1 MRENGTEPATIVP
14 RLDQESARAHAA
26 KIAYVTMGPDR
37 SLEKTRQRLGKDSAG
52 YTRTLEE
59 WSTKF
64 DWPATARAW
73 DDQQAAAV
81 IAAAAEVYR
90 KELEDHRRR
99 YGDAGKA
106 LYQVAAQVLKQ
117 LSQIAGQQPMVIE
130 GKDGKFYKVSG
141 LELTPATLT
150 TAARAMTIA
159 ADLEAHA
166 LRLGDILPK
175 LDHDILDHE

>member
-1 MRENGTEPATIVP
+1 MTGAEAATVDRVTIP
-14 RLDQESARAHAA
+14 RLENERAERYQARTL
-26 KIAYVTMGPDR
+26 YTTMGPDR
-37 SLEKTRQRLGKDSAG
+37 SLRAVAQKLNKSLTIIGR
-52 YTRTLEE
+52 
-59 WSTKF
+59 WSTED
-64 DWPATARAW
+64 DWPALVAAYDQMLGNLAAR
-73 DDQQAAAV
+73 DAADA
-81 IAAAAEVYR
+81 YR
-90 KELEDHRRR
+90 RDLEDHRKR

-117 LSQIAGQQPMVIE
+117 LSQIAGQQPAVIE

-166 LRLGDILPK
+166 LRLGDILPR
-175 LDHDILDHE
+175 LDHDVLDRE